1 MWYFTTEWEYNTHS
15 NFFYI
20 CCMETKEQFKKTHL
34 GRKISR
40 IREIRGIKQDALA
53 MELGLSQQT
62 ISKIEQSEDV
72 DDETLDKISKALGV
86 SSDAIKNF
94 NEEAV
99 VNIIANTVN
108 NHDQSASVFIS
119 PNFNPIDKIVEL
131 YERLLKSEQEKNE
144 ILNKK

>member
-1 MWYFTTEWEYNTHS
+1 
-15 NFFYI
+15 
-20 CCMETKEQFKKTHL
+20 METKEQFKKTHL

-72 DDETLDKISKALGV
+72 DDETLDRISKALGV

-144 ILNKK
+144 LLNKK